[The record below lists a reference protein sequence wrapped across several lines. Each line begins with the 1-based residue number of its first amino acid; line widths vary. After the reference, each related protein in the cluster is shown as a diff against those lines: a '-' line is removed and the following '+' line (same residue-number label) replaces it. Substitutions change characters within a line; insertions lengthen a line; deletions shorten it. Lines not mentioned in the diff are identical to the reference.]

1 MLTITPDATQ
11 AIQALTEAVPQEEV
25 GLRIFAQPT
34 GDGRNEASLELALT
48 EGPAA
53 GDEVV
58 EVQGANLFLEANAAA
73 YLSDKV
79 LDAEVQGENVRF
91 SIAQGTEEGGPQGT
105 ETPGPA

>member
-1 MLTITPDATQ
+1 MTVLTITPNATQ
-11 AIQALTEAVPQEEV
+11 AIQTLTEAVPQEEV

-34 GDGRNEASLELALT
+34 GNGQNEATLELALT

-58 EVQGANLFLEANAAA
+58 EIEGTSLFLEPNAAA

-79 LDAEVQGENVRF
+79 LDAEVEGESVRF
-91 SIAQGTEEGGPQGT
+91 SIGEEKGEEG
-105 ETPGPA
+105 PA